1 MVELDHALFDHRML
15 GAGFGDLSTWRTWLA
30 VLKAAFGR
38 PLNSREREIFA
49 AVAGNRIV
57 PTRRVREL
65 WAVAGRRSGKS
76 RIAAA
81 IAVYLALFRKHRL
94 ARGETGMC
102 LVLAGSRD
110 QSRSVFSYVRG
121 LLESASA
128 LRAEIVN
135 ISRYEIELKNGIV
148 IAVHSNS
155 FRTVRGRT
163 LVAAIFDE
171 TAFWRDETSALP
183 DVETYRA
190 VLPSL
195 ATTNGMLIGI
205 STPYRRL
212 GLLYQKHR
220 DHFGQDGDDILV
232 VQGRS
237 QAFNP
242 TLADSVIA
250 AQREAD
256 PAGAVS
262 EWDAEFRTDIS
273 AWLDD
278 ASIDRAVEL
287 GRPLELPPQQGLV
300 YKAFTDTSGGVGADS
315 YTLSIAHKENN
326 LCVIDLVRGTA
337 GKFDPHQ
344 VTSDYAALCRD
355 YHVSEIVGD
364 SYSAQWVAG
373 TWRETGI
380 NYRRSALVK
389 SDIYREAEALF
400 TRGLAR
406 LPDHAK
412 LLRELRLLERITH
425 RSGKDQTSHPKGG
438 RDDFANA
445 VCGALYLVGRIPVVT
460 EPPIVSPYVDFGRPW
475 NWPGSRTDHGVGAG
489 IANTPP
495 PPGYQRMHEP
505 WRDFVGPDAVYSYWP
520 GSGPREW

>member
-1 MVELDHALFDHRML
+1 MVELDRALFDRRLL
-15 GAGFGDLSTWRTWLA
+15 GGGFGDFGTWRTWLA

-38 PLNSREREIFA
+38 PLNSREREIFP
-49 AVAGNRIV
+49 AVAGNRNV
-57 PTRRVREL
+57 PTKRVREF

-81 IAVYLALFRKHRL
+81 IAVYLALFVQHRL
-94 ARGETGMC
+94 ACGETGMV

-110 QSRSVFSYVRG
+110 QARAVFSYIRG
-121 LLESASA
+121 LLESAPA

-135 ISRYEIELKNGIV
+135 VSRYEIELKN

-171 TAFWRDETSALP
+171 TAFWRDESSALP
-183 DVETYRA
+183 DVETCRA

-205 STPYRRL
+205 STPYRKL

-220 DHFGQDGDDILV
+220 GHFGQDGDDVLV

-242 TLADSVIA
+242 TIADSVIA
-250 AQREAD
+250 AQRAAD

-262 EWDAEFRTDIS
+262 EWDALFRSDIS
-273 AWLDD
+273 SWLDD
-278 ASIDRAVEL
+278 KQLNRAIEF
-287 GRPLELPPQQGLV
+287 GRPHELPPQQGIV

-326 LCVIDLVRGTA
+326 FCITDLVRGTV
-337 GKFDPHQ
+337 GKFDPHE
-344 VTSDYAALCRD
+344 VTKQYAALCRE
-355 YHVSEIVGD
+355 YHVGEIVGD
-364 SYSAQWVAG
+364 SYAAQWVAG

-400 TRGLAR
+400 TRGLVR

-425 RSGKDQTSHPKGG
+425 RSGKDQVSHPKGG

-445 VCGALYLVGRIPVVT
+445 ACGALYLVGRIRTVV
-460 EPPIVSPYVDFGRPW
+460 EPPIVSPAFHSKQMGWIGTGAENTTGKSATQLFYENG
-475 NWPGSRTDHGVGAG
+475 GSGGG
-489 IANTPP
+489 
-495 PPGYQRMHEP
+495 
-505 WRDFVGPDAVYSYWP
+505 SYWP

>member
-1 MVELDHALFDHRML
+1 VRVLMVELDHALFDHRML

-38 PLNSREREIFA
+38 PLNSREREIFP
-49 AVAGNRIV
+49 AVAGNRNV
-57 PTRRVREL
+57 PTKRVREF

-81 IAVYLALFRKHRL
+81 IAVYLALFVQHRL
-94 ARGETGMC
+94 ACGETGMV
-102 LVLAGSRD
+102 LVLASSRD
-110 QSRSVFSYVRG
+110 QARAVFSYIRG
-121 LLESASA
+121 LLESAPA

-135 ISRYEIELKNGIV
+135 VSRYEIELKNGVV

-171 TAFWRDETSALP
+171 TAFWRDESSALP
-183 DVETYRA
+183 DVETCRA

-205 STPYRRL
+205 STPYRKL

-220 DHFGQDGDDILV
+220 GHFGQDGDDVLV

-242 TLADSVIA
+242 TIADSVIA
-250 AQREAD
+250 AQRAAD

-262 EWDAEFRTDIS
+262 EWDALFRSDIS
-273 AWLDD
+273 SWLDD
-278 ASIDRAVEL
+278 KQLNRAIEF
-287 GRPLELPPQQGLV
+287 GRPHELPPQQGIV

-326 LCVIDLVRGTA
+326 FCITDLVRGTV
-337 GKFDPHQ
+337 GKFDPHE
-344 VTSDYAALCRD
+344 VTKQYAALCRE
-355 YHVSEIVGD
+355 YHVGEIVGD
-364 SYSAQWVAG
+364 SYAAQWVAG

-400 TRGLAR
+400 TRGLVSCQAR
-406 LPDHAK
+406 SRIAAARADHAPFWQGSSDPSEGRPRR
-412 LLRELRLLERITH
+412 LCQCRLRGAV
-425 RSGKDQTSHPKGG
+425 SGRAHPRGG
-438 RDDFANA
+438 RAADRVASILLKTNGLDRHWRREH
-445 VCGALYLVGRIPVVT
+445 GR
-460 EPPIVSPYVDFGRPW
+460 
-475 NWPGSRTDHGVGAG
+475 
-489 IANTPP
+489 
-495 PPGYQRMHEP
+495 
-505 WRDFVGPDAVYSYWP
+505 
-520 GSGPREW
+520 

>member
-1 MVELDHALFDHRML
+1 MVEIDYALLDHRML
-15 GAGFGDLSTWRTWLA
+15 GAGFGNLDTWRTWL
-30 VLKAAFGR
+30 VTLKAAFGR
-38 PLNSREREIFA
+38 PLDTHERETFA
-49 AVAGNRIV
+49 AVAGNRAV
-57 PTRRVREL
+57 PTKRVREL
-65 WAVAGRRSGKS
+65 WCVAGRRSGKS
-76 RIAAA
+76 RVAAA
-81 IAVYLALFRKHRL
+81 IAVYLSLFCKHKL
-94 ARGETGMC
+94 ARGERGMC
-102 LVLAGSRD
+102 LVLAGSMD
-110 QSRSVFSYVRG
+110 QALAVIGYIRG
-121 LLESASA
+121 LLEDAPA
-128 LRAEIVN
+128 LWAEVIAVK
-135 ISRYEIELKNGIV
+135 RYEIELKNNIA

-163 LVAAIFDE
+163 LVGCVFDE
-171 TAFWRDETSALP
+171 TAFWRDESSASP
-183 DVETYRA
+183 DVEVYRA
-190 VLPSL
+190 TLPSL

-220 DHFGQDGDDILV
+220 DHFGQDGDDVLV

-250 AQREAD
+250 AQRAAD

-262 EWDAEFRTDIS
+262 EWDAEFRIDIS

-278 ASIDRAVEL
+278 ALIDRAIEL
-287 GRPLELPPQQGLV
+287 GRPTELPPQQGIV
-300 YKAFTDTSGGVGADS
+300 YKAFTDASGGVGADS
-315 YTLSIAHKENN
+315 YTLSIAHKDKDH
-326 LCVIDLVRGTA
+326 CVVDLVRGTA

-344 VTSDYAALCRD
+344 VTRDYAALCRE

-364 SYSAQWVAG
+364 AYAAQWVAG
-373 TWRETGI
+373 TWRESGI
-380 NYRRSALVK
+380 NYRRSTLVK
-389 SDIYREAEALF
+389 SDIFREAEALF
-400 TRGLAR
+400 TRGLVR
-406 LPDHAK
+406 LPDHTK
-412 LLRELRLLERITH
+412 LLRELRLLERVTH
-425 RSGKDQTSHPKGG
+425 RSGKDQISHPKGG

-495 PPGYQRMHEP
+495 PPGYQRTHEP

>member
-38 PLNSREREIFA
+38 PLNSREREIFP
-49 AVAGNRIV
+49 AVAGNRNV
-57 PTRRVREL
+57 PTKRVREF

-81 IAVYLALFRKHRL
+81 IAVYLALFVQHRL
-94 ARGETGMC
+94 ACGETGMV
-102 LVLAGSRD
+102 LVLASSRD
-110 QSRSVFSYVRG
+110 QARAVFSYIRG
-121 LLESASA
+121 LLESAPA

-135 ISRYEIELKNGIV
+135 VSRYEIELKNGVV

-171 TAFWRDETSALP
+171 TAFWRDESSALP
-183 DVETYRA
+183 DVETCRA

-205 STPYRRL
+205 STPYRKL

-220 DHFGQDGDDILV
+220 GHFGQDGDDVLV

-250 AQREAD
+250 AQRAAD

-262 EWDAEFRTDIS
+262 EWDALFRSDIS
-273 AWLDD
+273 SWLDD
-278 ASIDRAVEL
+278 EQLNRAIEF
-287 GRPLELPPQQGLV
+287 GRPHELPPQQGIV

-326 LCVIDLVRGTA
+326 FCITDLVRGTV
-337 GKFDPHQ
+337 GKFDPHE
-344 VTSDYAALCRD
+344 VTKQYAALCRE
-355 YHVSEIVGD
+355 YHVGEIVGD
-364 SYSAQWVAG
+364 SYAAQWVAG

-400 TRGLAR
+400 TRGLVR

-425 RSGKDQTSHPKGG
+425 RSGKDQVSHPKGG

-445 VCGALYLVGRIPVVT
+445 ACGALYLVGRIRTVV
-460 EPPIVSPYVDFGRPW
+460 EPPIVSPAFHSKQMGWIGTGAENTTGKSATQLFYENG
-475 NWPGSRTDHGVGAG
+475 GSGGG
-489 IANTPP
+489 
-495 PPGYQRMHEP
+495 
-505 WRDFVGPDAVYSYWP
+505 SYWP

>member
-1 MVELDHALFDHRML
+1 
-15 GAGFGDLSTWRTWLA
+15 
-30 VLKAAFGR
+30 
-38 PLNSREREIFA
+38 
-49 AVAGNRIV
+49 
-57 PTRRVREL
+57 
-65 WAVAGRRSGKS
+65 
-76 RIAAA
+76 
-81 IAVYLALFRKHRL
+81 
-94 ARGETGMC
+94 MC

-121 LLESASA
+121 LLESAPA

-171 TAFWRDETSALP
+171 TAFWRDESSALP
-183 DVETYRA
+183 DVETCRA

-205 STPYRRL
+205 STPYRKL

-220 DHFGQDGDDILV
+220 GHFGQDGDDVLV

-242 TLADSVIA
+242 TIADSVIA
-250 AQREAD
+250 AQRAAD

-262 EWDAEFRTDIS
+262 EWDALFRSDIS
-273 AWLDD
+273 SWLDD
-278 ASIDRAVEL
+278 KQLNRAIEF
-287 GRPLELPPQQGLV
+287 GRPHELPPQQGIV

-326 LCVIDLVRGTA
+326 FCITDLVRGTV
-337 GKFDPHQ
+337 GKFDPHE
-344 VTSDYAALCRD
+344 VTKQYAALCRE
-355 YHVSEIVGD
+355 YHVGEIVGD
-364 SYSAQWVAG
+364 SYAAQWVAG

-400 TRGLAR
+400 TRGLVR

-425 RSGKDQTSHPKGG
+425 RSGKDQVSHPKGG

-445 VCGALYLVGRIPVVT
+445 ACGALYLVGRIRTVV
-460 EPPIVSPYVDFGRPW
+460 EPPIVSPAFHSKQMGWIGTGAENTTGKSATQLFYENG
-475 NWPGSRTDHGVGAG
+475 GSGGG
-489 IANTPP
+489 
-495 PPGYQRMHEP
+495 
-505 WRDFVGPDAVYSYWP
+505 SYWP

>member
-1 MVELDHALFDHRML
+1 MSVEIDHALSDHRLL
-15 GAGFGDLSTWRTWLA
+15 GGGFGCLDTWCTWLA

-38 PLNSREREIFA
+38 PLDAHEREIFT
-49 AVAGNRIV
+49 AVAGNRAV
-57 PTRRVREL
+57 PKNRVREF

-76 RIAAA
+76 RVAAA
-81 IAVYLALFRKHRL
+81 IAVYLSLFCKHKL
-94 ARGETGMC
+94 ARGETGMV
-102 LVLAGSRD
+102 LTLAGSRD
-110 QSRSVFSYVRG
+110 QARAVFSYVRG
-121 LLESASA
+121 LLEAAPA

-135 ISRYEIELKNGIV
+135 VSRYEIELKNGIV

-155 FRTVRGRT
+155 FRTIRGRT
-163 LVAAIFDE
+163 LAAAIFDE
-171 TAFWRDETSALP
+171 ISFWRDESSALP

-205 STPYRRL
+205 STPYRKL
-212 GLLYQKHR
+212 GLLHQKWR
-220 DHFGQDGDDILV
+220 DHFGQEGDVLV

-262 EWDAEFRTDIS
+262 EWDAAFRVDIS

-278 ASIDRAVEL
+278 ASIDRAIEL
-287 GRPLELPPQQGLV
+287 GRPLELPPQQGIV
-300 YKAFTDTSGGVGADS
+300 YRAFTDASGGVGADS

-326 LCVIDLVRGTA
+326 LCITDLVRGTT

-344 VTSDYAALCRD
+344 VTRDYAALCQE

-364 SYSAQWVAG
+364 AYAAQWVAG

-400 TRGLAR
+400 TRGLVR

-412 LLRELRLLERITH
+412 LVRELRLLERITH
-425 RSGKDQTSHPKGG
+425 RSGKDQVTHPKGG

-445 VCGALYLVGRIPVVT
+445 ACGALYLVGRIPAVV
-460 EPPIVSPYVDFGRPW
+460 EPPIVSPAFHSKQMGWIGTGAENTTGKSATQLFYENG
-475 NWPGSRTDHGVGAG
+475 GSGGG
-489 IANTPP
+489 
-495 PPGYQRMHEP
+495 
-505 WRDFVGPDAVYSYWP
+505 SYWP

>member
-1 MVELDHALFDHRML
+1 MSVEIDHALSDHRLL
-15 GAGFGDLSTWRTWLA
+15 GGGFGCLDTWCTWLA

-38 PLNSREREIFA
+38 PLDAHEREIFT
-49 AVAGNRIV
+49 AVAGNRAV
-57 PTRRVREL
+57 PKNRVREF

-76 RIAAA
+76 RVAAA
-81 IAVYLALFRKHRL
+81 IAVYLSLFCKHKL
-94 ARGETGMC
+94 ARGERGMC
-102 LVLAGSRD
+102 LVLAGSMD
-110 QSRSVFSYVRG
+110 QALAVIGYIRG
-121 LLESASA
+121 LLEDAPA
-128 LRAEIVN
+128 LWAEVVAVK
-135 ISRYEIELKNGIV
+135 RYEIELKNNIT

-163 LVAAIFDE
+163 LVGCVFDE
-171 TAFWRDETSALP
+171 TAFWRDESSASP
-183 DVETYRA
+183 DVEVYRA
-190 VLPSL
+190 TLPSL

-205 STPYRRL
+205 STPYRKL

-220 DHFGQDGDDILV
+220 DHFGQDGDDVLV

-237 QAFNP
+237 QIFNP

-262 EWDAEFRTDIS
+262 EWDALFRADIS
-273 AWLDD
+273 TWLDD
-278 ASIDRAVEL
+278 ASIDRAIEL
-287 GRPLELPPQQGLV
+287 GRPLELPPQPGIT
-300 YKAFTDTSGGVGADS
+300 YKAFTDASGGVGADS

-326 LCVIDLVRGTA
+326 LCITDLVRGTA

-344 VTSDYAALCRD
+344 VTRDYAALCRE

-364 SYSAQWVAG
+364 AYAAQWVAG

-400 TRGLAR
+400 TRGLVR

-425 RSGKDQTSHPKGG
+425 RSGKDQVTHPKGG

-445 VCGALYLVGRIPVVT
+445 VCGALYLVGRIPAVV
-460 EPPIVSPYVDFGRPW
+460 EPPLVEPAFYSRQMGWI
-475 NWPGSRTDHGVGAG
+475 GSGA
-489 IANTPP
+489 ANTAGKSATQLFYENG
-495 PPGYQRMHEP
+495 GY
-505 WRDFVGPDAVYSYWP
+505 GGGSYWP

>member
-1 MVELDHALFDHRML
+1 MVEIDYALLDHRML
-15 GAGFGDLSTWRTWLA
+15 GAGFGNLDTWRTWL
-30 VLKAAFGR
+30 VTLKAAFGR
-38 PLNSREREIFA
+38 PLDTHERETFA
-49 AVAGNRIV
+49 AVAGNRTV
-57 PTRRVREL
+57 PTKRVREL
-65 WAVAGRRSGKS
+65 WCVAGRRSGKS
-76 RIAAA
+76 RVAAA
-81 IAVYLALFRKHRL
+81 IAVCLSLCCKHKL
-94 ARGETGMC
+94 ARGERGMC
-102 LVLAGSRD
+102 LVLAGSMD
-110 QSRSVFSYVRG
+110 QALAVIGYMRG
-121 LLESASA
+121 LLEDAPA
-128 LRAEIVN
+128 LWAEVIAVK
-135 ISRYEIELKNGIV
+135 RYEIELKNNIA

-163 LVAAIFDE
+163 LVGCVFDE
-171 TAFWRDETSALP
+171 TAFWRDESSASP
-183 DVETYRA
+183 DVEVYRA
-190 VLPSL
+190 TLPSL

-220 DHFGQDGDDILV
+220 DHFGQDGDDVLV

-250 AQREAD
+250 AQRAAD

-262 EWDAEFRTDIS
+262 EWDAEFRIDIS

-278 ASIDRAVEL
+278 ALIDRAIEL
-287 GRPLELPPQQGLV
+287 GRPTELPPQQGIV
-300 YKAFTDTSGGVGADS
+300 YRAFTDASGGVGADS

-326 LCVIDLVRGTA
+326 LCITDLVRGTT

-344 VTSDYAALCRD
+344 VTRDYAALCRE

-364 SYSAQWVAG
+364 AYAAQWVAG
-373 TWRETGI
+373 TWRESGI
-380 NYRRSALVK
+380 NYRRSTLVK
-389 SDIYREAEALF
+389 SDIFREAEALF
-400 TRGLAR
+400 TRGLVR

-425 RSGKDQTSHPKGG
+425 RSGKDQVTHPKGG

-445 VCGALYLVGRIPVVT
+445 VCGALYLVGRIPAVV
-460 EPPIVSPYVDFGRPW
+460 EPPIVEPAFYSRQMGW
-475 NWPGSRTDHGVGAG
+475 IGSGA
-489 IANTPP
+489 ANTAGKSATQLFYENG
-495 PPGYQRMHEP
+495 GY
-505 WRDFVGPDAVYSYWP
+505 GGGSYWP

>member
-1 MVELDHALFDHRML
+1 MSVEIDHALSDHRLL
-15 GAGFGDLSTWRTWLA
+15 GGGFGCLDTWCTWLA

-38 PLNSREREIFA
+38 PLDAHEREIFT
-49 AVAGNRIV
+49 AVAGNRAV
-57 PTRRVREL
+57 PKNRVREF

-76 RIAAA
+76 RVAAA
-81 IAVYLALFRKHRL
+81 IAVYLSLFCKHKL
-94 ARGETGMC
+94 ARGETGMV
-102 LVLAGSRD
+102 LTLAGSRD
-110 QSRSVFSYVRG
+110 QARAVFSYVRG
-121 LLESASA
+121 LLEAAPA

-135 ISRYEIELKNGIV
+135 VSRYEIELKNGIV

-155 FRTVRGRT
+155 FRTIRGRT
-163 LVAAIFDE
+163 LAAAIFDE
-171 TAFWRDETSALP
+171 ISFWRDESSALP

-205 STPYRRL
+205 STPYRKL
-212 GLLYQKHR
+212 GLLHQKWR
-220 DHFGQDGDDILV
+220 DHFGQEGDVLV

-262 EWDAEFRTDIS
+262 EWDAAFRVDIS

-278 ASIDRAVEL
+278 ASIDRAIEL
-287 GRPLELPPQQGLV
+287 GRPLELPPQQGIV
-300 YKAFTDTSGGVGADS
+300 YRAFTDASGGVGADS

-326 LCVIDLVRGTA
+326 FCIIDLVRGTA

-344 VTSDYAALCRD
+344 VTRDYAALCRE
-355 YHVSEIVGD
+355 YHVGEIVGD

-400 TRGLAR
+400 TRGLVR
-406 LPDHAK
+406 LLDHAK
-412 LLRELRLLERITH
+412 LVRELRLLERITH
-425 RSGKDQTSHPKGG
+425 RSGKDQVTHPKGG

-445 VCGALYLVGRIPVVT
+445 ACGALYLVGRIPAVV
-460 EPPIVSPYVDFGRPW
+460 EPPIVSPCIIPGRPW
-475 NWPGSRTDHGVGAG
+475 NWPGAYHTDTAAGAG

-495 PPGYQRMHEP
+495 PPGFDRPSSAEP
-505 WRDFVGPDAVYSYWP
+505 WFPYVDKW
-520 GSGPREW
+520 

>member
-1 MVELDHALFDHRML
+1 VNIDRAFRDKRLFAAAL
-15 GAGFGDLSTWRTWLA
+15 GDLSSWQTWLT
-30 VLKAAFGR
+30 VLCAAFAL
-38 PLNSREREIFA
+38 PLTAEQQQIFA
-49 AVAGNRIV
+49 TVAGGRL
-57 PTRRVREL
+57 PPLKRVREL

-81 IAVYLALFRKHRL
+81 IAVYLALFVKHRL

-121 LLESASA
+121 LLESAPA

-135 ISRYEIELKNGIV
+135 VSRYEIELKNGIIV
-148 IAVHSNS
+148 AVHSNS
-155 FRTVRGRT
+155 FRTIRGRT

-171 TAFWRDETSALP
+171 TAFWRDESSALP

-195 ATTNGMLIGI
+195 ATTDGMLIGI

-220 DHFGQDGDDILV
+220 DHFGQDGDDVLV

-237 QAFNP
+237 QIFNP
-242 TLADSVIA
+242 TLTDSVIA

-262 EWDAEFRTDIS
+262 EWDAAFRVDIS

-278 ASIDRAVEL
+278 ASIDRAIEL
-287 GRPLELPPQQGLV
+287 GRPLELPPQQGIV
-300 YKAFTDTSGGVGADS
+300 YRAFTDASGGVGADS

-326 LCVIDLVRGTA
+326 FCIIDLVRGTT

-344 VTSDYAALCRD
+344 VTRDYAALCQE

-364 SYSAQWVAG
+364 AYAAQWVAG

-400 TRGLAR
+400 TRGLVR

-412 LLRELRLLERITH
+412 LVRELRLLERITH
-425 RSGKDQTSHPKGG
+425 RSGKDQVTHPKGG

-445 VCGALYLVGRIPVVT
+445 ACGALYLVGRIPAVV
-460 EPPIVSPYVDFGRPW
+460 EPPIVSPCIIPGRPW
-475 NWPGSRTDHGVGAG
+475 NWPGAYHTDTAAGAG

-495 PPGYQRMHEP
+495 PPGFDRPSSAEP
-505 WRDFVGPDAVYSYWP
+505 WFPYVDKW
-520 GSGPREW
+520 

>member
-38 PLNSREREIFA
+38 PLNAHEREIFA
-49 AVAGNRIV
+49 AVAGNRNV
-57 PTRRVREL
+57 PTKRVREF

-76 RIAAA
+76 RVAAA
-81 IAVYLALFRKHRL
+81 IAVYLALFVKHRL
-94 ARGETGMC
+94 ACGETGMV
-102 LVLAGSRD
+102 LVLASSRD
-110 QSRSVFSYVRG
+110 QARAVFSYIRG
-121 LLESASA
+121 LLESAPA

-135 ISRYEIELKNGIV
+135 VSRYEIELKNGVV
-148 IAVHSNS
+148 IAAHSNS

-171 TAFWRDETSALP
+171 TAFWRDESSALP
-183 DVETYRA
+183 DVETCRA

-205 STPYRRL
+205 STPYRKL

-220 DHFGQDGDDILV
+220 GHFGQDGDDVLV

-242 TLADSVIA
+242 TIADSVIA
-250 AQREAD
+250 AQRAAD

-262 EWDAEFRTDIS
+262 EWDALFRSDIS
-273 AWLDD
+273 SWLDD
-278 ASIDRAVEL
+278 KQLNRAIEF
-287 GRPLELPPQQGLV
+287 GRPHELPPQQGIV

-326 LCVIDLVRGTA
+326 FCITDLVRGTV
-337 GKFDPHQ
+337 GKFDPHE
-344 VTSDYAALCRD
+344 VTKQYAALCRE
-355 YHVSEIVGD
+355 YHVGEIVGD
-364 SYSAQWVAG
+364 SYAAQWVAG

-400 TRGLAR
+400 TRGLVR

-425 RSGKDQTSHPKGG
+425 RSGKDQVSHPKGG

-445 VCGALYLVGRIPVVT
+445 ACGALYLVGRIPTVV
-460 EPPIVSPYVDFGRPW
+460 EPPIVSPAFHSKQMGWIGTGAENTTGKSATQLFYENG
-475 NWPGSRTDHGVGAG
+475 GSGGG
-489 IANTPP
+489 
-495 PPGYQRMHEP
+495 
-505 WRDFVGPDAVYSYWP
+505 SYWP

>member
-1 MVELDHALFDHRML
+1 MVEIDQALFDHRML
-15 GAGFGDLSTWRTWLA
+15 GAGFDKLDTWRTWLT

-38 PLNSREREIFA
+38 PLNSSERETFA
-49 AVAGNRIV
+49 AVAGNRNI
-57 PTRRVREL
+57 PTKRVREF

-76 RIAAA
+76 RVAAA
-81 IAVYLALFRKHRL
+81 IAVYLALFVKHRL
-94 ARGETGMC
+94 ACGETGMV

-121 LLESASA
+121 LLESAPA
-128 LRAEIVN
+128 LWAEVAN
-135 ISRYEIELKNGIV
+135 VTRYEIELKNGLV

-183 DVETYRA
+183 DVETYRV

-220 DHFGQDGDDILV
+220 DHFGQDGDDVLV

-250 AQREAD
+250 AQRAAD

-262 EWDAEFRTDIS
+262 EWDAEFRIDIS

-278 ASIDRAVEL
+278 ALIDRAIEP
-287 GRPLELPPQQGLV
+287 GRPTELPPQQGIV
-300 YKAFTDTSGGVGADS
+300 YKAFTDASGGVGADS
-315 YTLSIAHKENN
+315 YTLSIAHKDKDH
-326 LCVIDLVRGTA
+326 CVVDLVRGTA

-344 VTSDYAALCRD
+344 VTRDYAALCRE

-364 SYSAQWVAG
+364 AYAAQWVAG
-373 TWRETGI
+373 TWRESGI
-380 NYRRSALVK
+380 NYRRSTLVK
-389 SDIYREAEALF
+389 SDIFREAEALF
-400 TRGLAR
+400 TRGLVR
-406 LPDHAK
+406 LPDHTK
-412 LLRELRLLERITH
+412 LLRELRLLERVTH
-425 RSGKDQTSHPKGG
+425 RSGKDQVTHPKGG

-445 VCGALYLVGRIPVVT
+445 VCGALYLVGRIPAVFET
-460 EPPIVSPYVDFGRPW
+460 PIVSPFVDWGRPH
-475 NWPGSRTDHGVGAG
+475 NWPGAYYTDNGAGAG

-495 PPGYQRMHEP
+495 PPGFDRPSSAEP
-505 WRDFVGPDAVYSYWP
+505 WFPYVDKW
-520 GSGPREW
+520 

>member
-1 MVELDHALFDHRML
+1 MSVEIDHALSDHRLL
-15 GAGFGDLSTWRTWLA
+15 GGGFGCLDTWCTWLA

-38 PLNSREREIFA
+38 PLDAHEREIFT
-49 AVAGNRIV
+49 AVAGNRAV
-57 PTRRVREL
+57 PKNRVREF

-76 RIAAA
+76 RVAAA
-81 IAVYLALFRKHRL
+81 IAVYLSLFCKHKL
-94 ARGETGMC
+94 ARGETGMV
-102 LVLAGSRD
+102 LTLAGSRD
-110 QSRSVFSYVRG
+110 QARAVFSYVRG
-121 LLESASA
+121 LLEAAPA

-135 ISRYEIELKNGIV
+135 VSRYEIELKNGIV

-155 FRTVRGRT
+155 FRTIRGRT
-163 LVAAIFDE
+163 LAAAIFDE
-171 TAFWRDETSALP
+171 ISFWRDESSALP

-205 STPYRRL
+205 STPYRKL
-212 GLLYQKHR
+212 GLLHQKWR
-220 DHFGQDGDDILV
+220 DHFGQEGDVLV

-262 EWDAEFRTDIS
+262 EWDAAFRVDIS

-278 ASIDRAVEL
+278 ASIDRAIEL
-287 GRPLELPPQQGLV
+287 GRPLELPPQQGIV
-300 YKAFTDTSGGVGADS
+300 YRAFTDASGGVGADS

-326 LCVIDLVRGTA
+326 LCITDLVRGTT

-344 VTSDYAALCRD
+344 VTRDYAALCQE

-364 SYSAQWVAG
+364 AYAAQWVAG

-400 TRGLAR
+400 TRGLVSCQAR
-406 LPDHAK
+406 SRIAAARADHAPFWQGSSDPSEGRPRR
-412 LLRELRLLERITH
+412 LCQCRLRGAV
-425 RSGKDQTSHPKGG
+425 SGRAHPRGG
-438 RDDFANA
+438 RAADRVA
-445 VCGALYLVGRIPVVT
+445 VHYSRAAVELAGRISYRHRRRRWHCQHPAAAGLRPA
-460 EPPIVSPYVDFGRPW
+460 EQRRALVSLR
-475 NWPGSRTDHGVGAG
+475 R
-489 IANTPP
+489 
-495 PPGYQRMHEP
+495 
-505 WRDFVGPDAVYSYWP
+505 
-520 GSGPREW
+520 

>member
-1 MVELDHALFDHRML
+1 MV
-15 GAGFGDLSTWRTWLA
+15 
-30 VLKAAFGR
+30 
-38 PLNSREREIFA
+38 
-49 AVAGNRIV
+49 
-57 PTRRVREL
+57 
-65 WAVAGRRSGKS
+65 
-76 RIAAA
+76 
-81 IAVYLALFRKHRL
+81 
-94 ARGETGMC
+94 

-110 QSRSVFSYVRG
+110 QARAVFSYVRG
-121 LLESASA
+121 LLESAPA
-128 LRAEIVN
+128 LWAEVVN
-135 ISRYEIELKNGIV
+135 VSRYEIELKNGIV

-155 FRTVRGRT
+155 FRTIRGRT
-163 LVAAIFDE
+163 LAAAIFDE
-171 TAFWRDETSALP
+171 TAFWRDESSALP

-220 DHFGQDGDDILV
+220 DHFGQDGDDVLV
-232 VQGRS
+232 VQGAS

-262 EWDAEFRTDIS
+262 EWDALFRSDIS

-278 ASIDRAVEL
+278 ASIDRAVDL
-287 GRPLELPPQQGLV
+287 GRPLELPPQPSIR
-300 YKAFTDTSGGVGADS
+300 YRAFCDSSGGVGADS

-326 LCVIDLVRGTA
+326 LCVIDLVRGTV

-344 VTSDYAALCRD
+344 VTREYAALCRD

-364 SYSAQWVAG
+364 AYAAQWVAG

-380 NYRRSALVK
+380 EYRRSPLVK

-400 TRGLAR
+400 TRGLVR
-406 LPDHAK
+406 LPDHTK
-412 LLRELRLLERITH
+412 LIRELRLLERITH
-425 RSGKDQTSHPKGG
+425 RSGKDQITHPKGG
-438 RDDFANA
+438 RDDHANST
-445 VCGALYLVGRIPVVT
+445 CGALHLVGRIPAVT
-460 EPPIVSPYVDFGRPW
+460 EPPIVAPYIDWGRPW
-475 NWPGSRTDHGVGAG
+475 NWPGSSTNTPAPEG

-495 PPGYQRMHEP
+495 PKGYDRPSSAEP
-505 WRDFVGPDAVYSYWP
+505 WFPYVDKW
-520 GSGPREW
+520 